1 MTSILISHED
11 ETYKRACELVKK
23 WEGSN
28 LIRSFNLEELG
39 LTVHFY
45 SEFDKNLFKA
55 TL

>member
-23 WEGSN
+23 LEGAS
-28 LIRSFNLEELG
+28 LIQSFNLEEIG